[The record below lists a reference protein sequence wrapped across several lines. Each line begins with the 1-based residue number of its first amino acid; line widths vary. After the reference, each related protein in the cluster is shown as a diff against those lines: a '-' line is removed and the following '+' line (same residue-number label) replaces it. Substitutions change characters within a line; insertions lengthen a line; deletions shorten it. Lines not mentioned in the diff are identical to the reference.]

1 MTYTK
6 LVKSDYRNFIDND
19 PFTHHSKEAQYLYG
33 EGFSDGFFQAFL
45 ALKKSGLIT
54 HKELL
59 KVIRSVDTK
68 KESLTYE
75 VLEEDME
82 LV

>member
-82 LV
+82 LI

>member
-6 LVKSDYRNFIDND
+6 LVKEDYKNFIDND
-19 PFTHHSKEAQYLYG
+19 PFTHHSKDAQYLYG
-33 EGFSDGFFQAFL
+33 EGFSDGFFQAFV
-45 ALKKSGLIT
+45 ALKKSGLVT

-68 KESLTYE
+68 KESLTYD
-75 VLEEDME
+75 VLEEDY
-82 LV
+82 VAQ

>member
-33 EGFSDGFFQAFL
+33 EGFSDGFPKGFL
-45 ALKKSGLIT
+45 SP
-54 HKELL
+54 
-59 KVIRSVDTK
+59 
-68 KESLTYE
+68 
-75 VLEEDME
+75 
-82 LV
+82 

>member
-59 KVIRSVDTK
+59 KVIRSVDSK